1 MKKLTTLF
9 TTLLITTISFSQ
21 NENCDDLIF
30 KNGEE
35 IYGLISE
42 ITTSEV
48 KYKRCD
54 NPEGP
59 TFSLEK
65 SKLLMIRYKNGT
77 KDVFNST
84 EINSPGLNSSSKVGS
99 ESKTKRNKGY
109 IGISLGSSVP
119 TGTFSTG
126 GSSPSAGFA
135 MNLLTLGY
143 RFTDNIGIT
152 LNWGAN
158 GFSSYDLDVISVAFG
173 YLAIGPMITIPTG
186 SLVSIDIKPQYA
198 FAYGSIDYSDYASN
212 YDLEY
217 TGGSALLIG
226 TSINFDFGKKI
237 GVSFDTDFLSIFN
250 FNDVIL
256 TEGPNSGISLGPTY
270 FIANVT
276 SISFKAGVQFR
287 F

>member
-1 MKKLTTLF
+1 MKKLATLF

-84 EINSPGLNSSSKVGS
+84 ELKSSSK
-99 ESKTKRNKGY
+99 K
-109 IGISLGSSVP
+109 SSVSNE
-119 TGTFSTG
+119 TNKATF
-126 GSSPSAGFA
+126 GFK
-135 MNLLTLGY
+135 Y
-143 RFTDNIGIT
+143 V
-152 LNWGAN
+152 AN
-158 GFSSYDLDVISVAFG
+158 PIII
-173 YLAIGPMITIPTG
+173 LA
-186 SLVSIDIKPQYA
+186 L
-198 FAYGSIDYSDYASN
+198 
-212 YDLEY
+212 
-217 TGGSALLIG
+217 
-226 TSINFDFGKKI
+226 KI
-237 GVSFDTDFLSIFN
+237 
-250 FNDVIL
+250 
-256 TEGPNSGISLGPTY
+256 
-270 FIANVT
+270 
-276 SISFKAGVQFR
+276 
-287 F
+287 

>member
-84 EINSPGLNSSSKVGS
+84 ELKSSSK
-99 ESKTKRNKGY
+99 K
-109 IGISLGSSVP
+109 SSVSNETNKATFGFRLGLQNVGVGNSSTIVQRYYGSRAGLLLGFTTFIP
-119 TGTFSTG
+119 IGKKIDLRTGLIYTSKG
-126 GSSPSAGFA
+126 AEYPYLSPVTNNYEYLALNYLEVPIDFAFKIGNGGFA
-135 MNLLTLGY
+135 L
-143 RFTDNIGIT
+143 NIGPY
-152 LNWGAN
+152 LA
-158 GFSSYDLDVISVAFG
+158 FLMKAKDYDLD
-173 YLAIGPMITIPTG
+173 G
-186 SLVSIDIKPQYA
+186 SEIDLN
-198 FAYGSIDYSDYASN
+198 SASPEW
-212 YDLEY
+212 YR
-217 TGGSALLIG
+217 G
-226 TSINFDFGKKI
+226 FDFG
-237 GVSFDTDFLSIFN
+237 LN
-250 FNDVIL
+250 
-256 TEGPNSGISLGPTY
+256 LGPSWLIAGKFNLDLRYGMGLIDITTY
-270 FIANVT
+270 DYDGSNTQVNAALQF
-276 SISFKAGVQFR
+276 SFGMQF
-287 F
+287 

>member
-21 NENCDDLIF
+21 NEKCDDLIF

-84 EINSPGLNSSSKVGS
+84 ELKSSSK
-99 ESKTKRNKGY
+99 K
-109 IGISLGSSVP
+109 SSVSNE
-119 TGTFSTG
+119 TNKATFGFRLGLQSVAIGNSNSNLTSEY
-126 GSSPSAGFA
+126 GSR
-135 MNLLTLGY
+135 LGLA
-143 RFTDNIGIT
+143 F
-152 LNWGAN
+152 
-158 GFSSYDLDVISVAFG
+158 GFSSF
-173 YLAIGPMITIPTG
+173 IP
-186 SLVSIDIKPQYA
+186 I
-198 FAYGSIDYSDYASN
+198 
-212 YDLEY
+212 
-217 TGGSALLIG
+217 
-226 TSINFDFGKKI
+226 GKKI
-237 GVSFDTDFLSIFN
+237 DLRTGLIYTSKGASYIGPNLNPYNQDIYLALNYLEIPVDFAFKIGNGGFALNLGPYIAFLMKAKDYDTDGNEIELINYYRDIDFGLNFGPSWLIAGKFNLDLRYGMGLLDIATYDFLGTNAQVNAALQF
-250 FNDVIL
+250 
-256 TEGPNSGISLGPTY
+256 
-270 FIANVT
+270 
-276 SISFKAGVQFR
+276 SFGMQF
-287 F
+287 